1 MAQIRHITTGILPS
15 YLFCFLFAS
24 AQAQTTTSPAVALIT
39 SANFVGYTSADHHWS
54 PTFCPASSTWYETG
68 TWGRCCPTTASG
80 TDCAMWTSCSGH
92 SIIFKSGGSTAT
104 CNSPMSVCRTALIL
118 KNSEDKSPATYV
130 GCGTGNWTAYRTPPQ
145 ALVVTL
151 TAPSPSTTN
160 SPSSSTPITSDPTS
174 TSTSTPQPSSNKGWI
189 AGVVIGP
196 IALVAI
202 AGLLWYIRILRK
214 KQPKRQGSTEA
225 MMHGAL
231 GGYPQNDPR
240 QSYQQVPGY
249 TYEHPYEQPYG
260 QYYDPHKQVYDQPIG
275 MGVNVGGPV
284 ELSSTQVPVE
294 APAEPMS
301 PKNKQ

>member
-1 MAQIRHITTGILPS
+1 
-15 YLFCFLFAS
+15 
-24 AQAQTTTSPAVALIT
+24 
-39 SANFVGYTSADHHWS
+39 
-54 PTFCPASSTWYETG
+54 
-68 TWGRCCPTTASG
+68 
-80 TDCAMWTSCSGH
+80 
-92 SIIFKSGGSTAT
+92 
-104 CNSPMSVCRTALIL
+104 MSVCRTALIL
-118 KNSEDKSPATYV
+118 KNSDDKSPATYV

-151 TAPSPSTTN
+151 TASSPSTTN

-174 TSTSTPQPSSNKGWI
+174 TSTSTPQPSSSRGWI

-196 IALVAI
+196 IALIAI
-202 AGLLWYIRILRK
+202 AGLLWYIWILRK

-225 MMHGAL
+225 MVQGAL
-231 GGYPQNDPR
+231 DGYPQNDPR

-260 QYYDPHKQVYDQPIG
+260 QYYDPHKQVYDQPMG
-275 MGVNVGGPV
+275 MGVNVGGLV